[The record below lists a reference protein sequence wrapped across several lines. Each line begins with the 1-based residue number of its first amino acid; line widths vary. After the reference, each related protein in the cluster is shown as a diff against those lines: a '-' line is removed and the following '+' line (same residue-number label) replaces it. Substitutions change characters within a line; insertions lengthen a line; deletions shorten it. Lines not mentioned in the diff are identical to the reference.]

1 VLWEEICFVILTKI
15 TAFIELAESFDAKVS
30 VEVVACALN
39 NRTFQETWIHPETG
53 IFWQLAE

>member
-1 VLWEEICFVILTKI
+1 MILTKI